1 VNDGPVQSI
10 DAVYDRGL
18 ALTFSA
24 NFASYAALK
33 AAVIAAGSFSTCLAE
48 GYFRLG
54 ALGEVITCDVHGD
67 NSDGYVDKSADI
79 VRWAIRNRTSLVD
92 PTDLDT
98 ASFTFVNAQRPAPI
112 EYWLGPD
119 DTITVADF
127 IANIMGGILGWGG
140 HRRDGLY
147 EVRLFAAP
155 VAPAVA
161 SYVKANIIGEDLRRE
176 PLPSDYRPPPWRWRV
191 PYARAY
197 TTQTNLTTAVTAA
210 RKAFL
215 AEPFRLGGAE
225 DADIK
230 IDHPFAVDPEPIQ
243 AYFKDKTDADA
254 EGQRRIDLFR
264 TTRALYRFSID
275 RRGFLLDVGDVIELT
290 HERFDLTLGRL
301 MVVLQL
307 TERVSFSGEIET
319 VEIVAYG

>member
-1 VNDGPVQSI
+1 
-10 DAVYDRGL
+10 
-18 ALTFSA
+18 
-24 NFASYAALK
+24 
-33 AAVIAAGSFSTCLAE
+33 
-48 GYFRLG
+48 
-54 ALGEVITCDVHGD
+54 
-67 NSDGYVDKSADI
+67 
-79 VRWAIRNRTSLVD
+79 
-92 PTDLDT
+92 
-98 ASFTFVNAQRPAPI
+98 
-112 EYWLGPD
+112 
-119 DTITVADF
+119 
-127 IANIMGGILGWGG
+127 
-140 HRRDGLY
+140 
-147 EVRLFAAP
+147 
-155 VAPAVA
+155 VA